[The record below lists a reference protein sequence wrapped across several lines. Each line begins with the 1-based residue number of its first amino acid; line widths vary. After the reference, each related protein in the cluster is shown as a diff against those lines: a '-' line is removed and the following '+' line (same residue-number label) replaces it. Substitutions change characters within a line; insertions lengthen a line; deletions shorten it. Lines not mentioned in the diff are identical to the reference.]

1 MGISVSPKSVRR
13 LTLLLFFF
21 SLFQFVFLK
30 HYMYEQNSPNR
41 VSLCLAILD
50 DCSLI
55 IDKYYHFTEDNCF
68 RDEHYYCDK
77 APGTSFLAFPFIAAL
92 YYGFH
97 AIGRTDFASCDPD
110 EPLPEPRDEFK
121 LMLVAGSVAVSLVC
135 ALSLAVLFR
144 LGLVL
149 GLSPGNA
156 LLGSLLL
163 GFGTPFGVWA
173 TVLIGHSLAAALA
186 LLGLA
191 FAVFLLEAERSAT
204 DRKSSFFAW
213 IGVGFLLAY
222 NVWVE
227 YTAAIPSCMIGL
239 FVLYMKYHNGRQI
252 KNVCR
257 SVGGLFLGA
266 LPVALA
272 FCAYN
277 NAAFGGPFRLGY
289 LYVDENFPR
298 MQQGFYG
305 VNLPSPGI
313 FFRSLFD
320 PLYGLLW
327 YAPIL
332 IFSPYLAVRNIRSGR
347 AAALN
352 VLCLSIV
359 VYYFLLNSSYTYWA
373 HSDIPARHVTAAF
386 PFLVLPL
393 VIAWNAVASR
403 LRTVLRVSLIWSF
416 VFSGAAMNVP
426 CFEGYY
432 KATIPALYL
441 LDDLFYGG
449 TLNLFY
455 YAGLRPP
462 QVAFLPI
469 AFSWIV
475 FGYLAR
481 ANLAVE
487 RKNDVPTST
496 FDPKEP
502 IR

>member
-1 MGISVSPKSVRR
+1 MVASVSPKSVRQ

-21 SLFQFVFLK
+21 ALFQFFFLK
-30 HYMYEQNSPNR
+30 HYIYDQNSPNR
-41 VSLCLAILD
+41 VSLCLAILE

-55 IDKYYHFTEDNCF
+55 IDKYHHFTEDICF
-68 RDEHYYCDK
+68 RDGHYYCDK

-97 AIGRTDFASCDPD
+97 AVGRTDFASPDPD

-121 LMLVAGSVAVSLVC
+121 LMLIAGSAAVSLVC
-135 ALSLAVLFR
+135 ALAVAVLFR

-149 GLSPGNA
+149 GLSTGNA
-156 LLGSLLL
+156 LLGALLL

-186 LLGLA
+186 LLGFA
-191 FAVFLLEAERSAT
+191 FAVFLLQAERFAT
-204 DRKSSFFAW
+204 DRNSSSFFAW
-213 IGVGFLLAY
+213 FGVGFLLAY

-239 FVLYMKYHNGRQI
+239 FILYMKYRNGRRVGE
-252 KNVCR
+252 VCR
-257 SVGGLFLGA
+257 SAGILFLGA

-277 NAAFGGPFRLGY
+277 NAAYGGPFRLGY

-305 VNLPSPGI
+305 VNLPSPVI
-313 FFRSLFD
+313 FFRSLVD

-327 YAPIL
+327 YSPIF
-332 IFSPYLAVRNIRSGR
+332 IFSPYLAFRNIRSGR
-347 AAALN
+347 MAAVN
-352 VLCLSIV
+352 VLCLSIA

-386 PFLVLPL
+386 PFLVLPITL
-393 VIAWNAVASR
+393 AWNEAGSR
-403 LRTVLRVSLIWSF
+403 LRTVLRISLVWSF
-416 VFSGAAMNVP
+416 VFSGAAMNVLP
-426 CFEGYY
+426 LEGYY
-432 KATIPALYL
+432 KATVPAFYL
-441 LDDLFYGG
+441 LGDIFCGG
-449 TLNLFY
+449 TINLFY

-462 QVAFLPI
+462 QLAFLPI
-469 AFSWIV
+469 VVSWIV
-475 FGYLAR
+475 FGHLAWKSSGKQR
-481 ANLAVE
+481 NFSASE
-487 RKNDVPTST
+487 ST
-496 FDPKEP
+496 GHHGD
-502 IR
+502 